1 MARGRRA
8 IATGRRKRRPLL
20 FFAVVVSVAGTFA
33 AVFADIG
40 ALVALFALAG
50 LLLSAVVIRA
60 EG

>member
-8 IATGRRKRRPLL
+8 IAAGRRKRRPLL
-20 FFAVVVSVAGTFA
+20 FFAVVASVAGTFA

-40 ALVALFALAG
+40 ALVALFALVG
-50 LLLSAVVIRA
+50 LLLCAVVIRA